1 MVAPAVMRVFKSIG
15 AADSVQFLKVV
26 LPAMFSVIK

>member
-1 MVAPAVMRVFKSIG
+1 MVAPAVVRIFNSIG
-15 AADSVQFLKVV
+15 AKSAKFLDVV